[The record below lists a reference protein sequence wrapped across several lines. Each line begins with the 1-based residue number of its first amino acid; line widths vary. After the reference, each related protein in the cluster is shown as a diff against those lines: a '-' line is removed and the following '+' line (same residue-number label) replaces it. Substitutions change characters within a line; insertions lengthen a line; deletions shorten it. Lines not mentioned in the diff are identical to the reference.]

1 MSGTCSSGGRRRK
14 SKRSVAGRRRK
25 HRGGSYGFGGSIL
38 GDAGGT
44 NAGAAEWK
52 TQGGEC
58 GGASVAS
65 RGGNNTLAGGRR
77 RRRNKKSGRKTTRRR
92 HRGGNLALTQP
103 RAGYTFD
110 GSGAGGIADAVPV
123 GGKSV
128 PV

>member
-1 MSGTCSSGGRRRK
+1 MNGTCSGGRRTLK
-14 SKRSVAGRRRK
+14 SKRGGRQSRK

-52 TQGGEC
+52 SQGGEC
-58 GGASVAS
+58 GGGAEVAN

-77 RRRNKKSGRKTTRRR
+77 RRRNKKNGRKTRRR
-92 HRGGNLALTQP
+92 HRGGKLALFQP

>member
-1 MSGTCSSGGRRRK
+1 MSGTCSSGGRRRG
-14 SKRSVAGRRRK
+14 KRTAGRRR

-58 GGASVAS
+58 GGGADVAN

-77 RRRNKKSGRKTTRRR
+77 RRRNKGGRRTRRRR

-103 RAGYTFD
+103 RAGYTFN
-110 GSGAGGIADAVPV
+110 GSGVGGIADAVPV
-123 GGKSV
+123 SGKSV